1 MEFRPDFADE
11 RIHDGSFIR
20 VPTLLAISRVHT
32 FVLQGIEAI
41 PCEVEADRSTA
52 RTPSTGIVG
61 LPDAAVRESAERVRT
76 AILNS
81 GYEYPFGRLTVNLAP
96 ADVRKEGPV
105 YDLPIAVALLA
116 VGGTIDRSRDDAPSV
131 EDFLIAGELALDGRV
146 RPVRGVVSVAML
158 AAKRRM
164 RGVIVP
170 ALNAREASVV
180 DGIEVYGAHTLAD
193 VVAFFNMM
201 SAKGQDGGGEPAG
214 LASERRTDIEALL
227 ATGEADLDFAEVRGQ
242 EAAKRALTIA
252 AAGMHNVLLI
262 GPAGSGKTMMAR
274 ALPGILPPLTRDE
287 ALEVTR
293 VHSAI
298 GAVPRNAALM
308 TRRPVRTPHHTASSA
323 AIVGGGS
330 VPRPGEVSLAHHGI
344 LFLDE
349 LPEFQR
355 SVLESLREPLEDGFV
370 TISRMQGTIRFP
382 ARALLVAAMN
392 PTHRGDRRAGEE
404 GRREQEQY
412 LKRLSGPLV
421 DRIDLHVEV
430 AAVPFGELA
439 GGRNGTSSALL
450 REKVLAARDRARRR
464 QGDTPNARLPG
475 RQLDVH
481 AGLDDSSRSLL
492 GRALAELGLSARAYD
507 KIRRISRTIADLD
520 ASEPVQLGHVAEA
533 IQYRILD
540 RRTL

>member
-1 MEFRPDFADE
+1 M
-11 RIHDGSFIR
+11 STT
-20 VPTLLAISRVHT
+20 VAISRVHT

-41 PCEVEADRSTA
+41 ACEVEADLSHA

-61 LPDAAVRESAERVRT
+61 LPDAAVRESAERMRT

-81 GYEYPFGRLTVNLAP
+81 GYEYPFGRVTVNLAP
-96 ADVRKEGPV
+96 ADLRKEGPV
-105 YDLPIAVALLA
+105 YDLPIAVAVLA
-116 VGGTIDRSRDDAPSV
+116 VGGTIDRSVVDAPPID
-131 EDFLIAGELALDGRV
+131 EFLIAGELSLDGRI
-146 RPVRGVVSVAML
+146 RPVRGVISVAML
-158 AAKRRM
+158 AAQRGL

-170 ALNAREASVV
+170 HHNAREAAVV
-180 DGIEVYGAHTLAD
+180 DGIEVRGAETLAQ
-193 VVAFFNMM
+193 VVGFFNGLDTLDSVRRVDAESLL
-201 SAKGQDGGGEPAG
+201 SAGSGE
-214 LASERRTDIEALL
+214 
-227 ATGEADLDFAEVRGQ
+227 LDFADVRGQ
-242 EAAKRALTIA
+242 EAAKRAMTIA

-274 ALPGILPPLTRDE
+274 ALPGILPPLSRDE

-298 GAVPRNAALM
+298 GAVPRNAALI

-323 AIVGGGS
+323 AIVGGGT

-355 SVLESLREPLEDGFV
+355 GVLESLREPLEDGFV

-392 PTHRGDRRAGEE
+392 PTHRGDRRGGEE

-430 AAVPFGELA
+430 RAVAFGELA
-439 GGRNGTSSALL
+439 GGGRGTSSSTL
-450 REKVLAARDRARRR
+450 RERVLAARDRALAR
-464 QGDTPNARLPG
+464 QGAMPNARLPG
-475 RQLDVH
+475 RLLDVH
-481 AGLDDSSRSLL
+481 AALDDDARSLL
-492 GRALAELGLSARAYD
+492 GRALTELGLSARAYD
-507 KIRRISRTIADLD
+507 KIRRVARTIADLD
-520 ASEPVQLGHVAEA
+520 PSDVVRLAHVAEA
-533 IQYRILD
+533 IQYRLLD
-540 RRTL
+540 RRTC